1 MGCWYIPTSKART
14 DRQYHTHMMLLKILF
29 VWDLADTDLVLEIAM
44 NYIPTE
50 RI

>member
-1 MGCWYIPTSKART
+1 MGFWYTPTSKSRS

-29 VWDLADTDLVLEIAM
+29 TWDLVDTDLVLEIAM